1 MHEYFI
7 QVKDHAGKAYVVPLE
22 RFPFTIGRGGENDL
36 VLAEPSVSKRHAFIR
51 RQGDGLAIV
60 DDASRNGVFMN
71 KDREKIPPGKPRV
84 LDLND
89 TLRIGMNRLKLG
101 VSVNPEIPAQSSGS
115 ETLTFVPSREAWDPV
130 EKFQTSLAQASSQ
143 SRQGSRAPRWQ
154 GKVSG
159 LLLAPTLAA
168 SYELVLEMVEEEIPF
183 DRCFIIVFEK
193 GGESRMT
200 IVAMRVYRNKEC
212 EVFAS
217 RSLLD
222 RVAKSRE
229 AVIVTSDDSS
239 ARLSDSFI
247 KSGAAAAICVP
258 LVVGGRVIG
267 VIYLD
272 RQSSS
277 PSLSALSPDDIDA
290 IGPLAGLIA
299 LKIEN
304 FRLVKEQIGAE
315 LIARDLELAKSIQ
328 ESLLPQEP
336 VAIPGY
342 AVEGFSSPCY
352 QVGGDYFDFL
362 PQEDSKLI
370 LAIGDVSGKG
380 LSSAMYMAGVRS
392 ALRAHAEA
400 GREVE
405 TLMSRLEEHIKAT
418 FRSDHF
424 LTLFLGVLD
433 PKTGVLKYANAGH
446 PPPLG
451 LREDGEPFELE
462 ATDPALNITAWGTF
476 SRHEYQLAPGELLL
490 FFTDG
495 LVEAENASGEQ
506 FGMERLA
513 SCFARN
519 RGRDLGAI
527 RREILQQTES
537 FAGER
542 GPGDD
547 RTLILLR
554 RERI

>member
-1 MHEYFI
+1 MQEYFI
-7 QVKDHAGKAYVVPLE
+7 QVKDHAGKAYTVPME
-22 RFPFTIGRGGENDL
+22 RFPFTIGRGSENDL

-60 DDASRNGVFMN
+60 DDSSRNGVYFN
-71 KDREKIPPGKPRV
+71 KDREKIPIGKPR
-84 LDLND
+84 LLNLND

-115 ETLTFVPSREAWDPV
+115 ETLTFVPAREAWDPV
-130 EKFQTSLAQASSQ
+130 QKFQTSLAQAA
-143 SRQGSRAPRWQ
+143 SRAPRAPRWQ
-154 GKVSG
+154 GKVSD

-168 SYELVLEMVEEEIPF
+168 SYELVLEMVEEAVAF
-183 DRCFIIVFEK
+183 DRCFIILFEK
-193 GGESRMT
+193 GDDGRMT

-229 AVIVTSDDSS
+229 AVLVKSDDSGV
-239 ARLSDSFI
+239 RLSDSFI
-247 KSGAAAAICVP
+247 RSGAAAAICVP
-258 LVVGGRVIG
+258 LVVGGRVNG

-277 PSLSALSPDDIDA
+277 PSLSPLSPEDIDT

-304 FRLVKEQIGAE
+304 FRLVKEQLAAE
-315 LIARDLELAKSIQ
+315 IIARDLELAKSIQ

-336 VAIPGY
+336 VAIQGF

-392 ALRAHAEA
+392 ALRAHAEV

-433 PKTGVLKYANAGH
+433 PKSGTLKYANAGH
-446 PPPLG
+446 PPPFG
-451 LREDGEPFELE
+451 LREGGEPFELE
-462 ATDPALNITAWGTF
+462 VTDPALNITAWGAF
-476 SRHEYQLAPGELLL
+476 SRHEYQLLPGELLL
-490 FFTDG
+490 FYTDG
-495 LVEAENASGEQ
+495 LIEAENASGEQ
-506 FGMERLA
+506 FGTERLA
-513 SCFARN
+513 ACLLRHRN
-519 RGRDLGAI
+519 RDLGSI
-527 RREILQQTES
+527 RREILQETES
-537 FAGER
+537 FTGEK

-554 RERI
+554 RERT

>member
-1 MHEYFI
+1 MQEYFI
-7 QVKDHAGKAYVVPLE
+7 QVKDHAGKAFVVPME

-51 RQGDGLAIV
+51 RQGDALAIV
-60 DDASRNGVFMN
+60 DDSSRNGVFVN
-71 KDREKIPPGKPRV
+71 KERERIPIGKPRV
-84 LDLND
+84 LNLND
-89 TLRIGMNRLKLG
+89 TIRIGMNKLKLG

-115 ETLTFVPSREAWDPV
+115 ETLTFVPSRQAWDPV
-130 EKFQTSLAQASSQ
+130 EKIQSSLFEASARSPEG
-143 SRQGSRAPRWQ
+143 RRAPRWQ
-154 GKVSG
+154 GKVSD

-168 SYELVLEMVEEEIPF
+168 SYELVLEMVEEAVSF
-183 DRCFIIVFEK
+183 DRCFIILFEK
-193 GGESRMT
+193 GGEGRMT

-222 RVAKSRE
+222 RVARSRE
-229 AVIVTSDDSS
+229 AVLVTSDDS
-239 ARLSDSFI
+239 AVRLSDSFI
-247 KSGAAAAICVP
+247 RSGAAAAICVP
-258 LVVGGRVIG
+258 LVAGGRVSG

-277 PSLSALSPDDIDA
+277 PSLSPDDIDA

-304 FRLVKEQIGAE
+304 FRLVKEQVDAQMM
-315 LIARDLELAKSIQ
+315 ARDLELAKSIQ
-328 ESLLPQEP
+328 ESLFPQDP

-405 TLMSRLEEHIKAT
+405 ALMSRLEEHIKAT

-433 PKTGVLKYANAGH
+433 PGSGVLKYANAGH
-446 PPPLG
+446 PPPIV
-451 LREDGEPFELE
+451 LREGSEPHELE
-462 ATDPALNITAWGTF
+462 VTDPALNITAWGTF
-476 SRHEYQLAPGELLL
+476 SRHEHRLEPGELLL
-490 FFTDG
+490 FYTDG
-495 LVEAENASGEQ
+495 LLEAENTGGEQ
-506 FGMERLA
+506 FGRERLTA
-513 SCFARN
+513 CLARH
-519 RGRDLGAI
+519 RERDLGSI
-527 RREILQQTES
+527 RRDILQATET

-554 RERI
+554 RERT